1 MPSRKKIAASNTI
14 KCIKITWFA
23 KISSNIKVHP
33 KYWTTRIAVESV
45 GWPSPETRDSPR
57 NNKKLYCGQ
66 TLVSTGNNSKLFF
79 GKPGTGSGR
88 FSGKGVR
95 MRKKMIEKIEKKT
108 GVAGPTWAS
117 WSDHEIKKL
126 YVYMMVSGPI
136 YLEDADLIGK

>member
-1 MPSRKKIAASNTI
+1 
-14 KCIKITWFA
+14 
-23 KISSNIKVHP
+23 
-33 KYWTTRIAVESV
+33 
-45 GWPSPETRDSPR
+45 
-57 NNKKLYCGQ
+57 
-66 TLVSTGNNSKLFF
+66 
-79 GKPGTGSGR
+79 
-88 FSGKGVR
+88 

>member
-1 MPSRKKIAASNTI
+1 MIVRATTVNSFLANRGPAPVGSRE
-14 KCIKITWFA
+14 
-23 KISSNIKVHP
+23 
-33 KYWTTRIAVESV
+33 R
-45 GWPSPETRDSPR
+45 
-57 NNKKLYCGQ
+57 
-66 TLVSTGNNSKLFF
+66 
-79 GKPGTGSGR
+79 
-88 FSGKGVR
+88 GVR